1 MIRLDL
7 GVWRSRQR
15 RREKRRRQHSAISRQ
30 FSAVSI
36 RPYLEI
42 VILSEAKDLLSW
54 RTRRQQV
61 LRFAQDDSS
70 LKVDLGYAV
79 LRSQAGRLLSHC
91 ARWRGERAAV
101 CFRTGV
107 EGSNLRERLESL
119 SRSLDGPQEWH
130 PDS

>member
-15 RREKRRRQHSAISRQ
+15 RREKRCRQHSALSRQ

-36 RPYLEI
+36 SPYLEI
-42 VILSEAKDLLSW
+42 VILSESKDLLSW

-61 LRFAQDDSS
+61 LRFAQYDSS

-79 LRSQAGRLLSHC
+79 LRSQVGRLLSRC
-91 ARWRGERAAV
+91 ARRRVERTPLGLVQVV
-101 CFRTGV
+101 CAGPVR
-107 EGSNLRERLESL
+107 NRL
-119 SRSLDGPQEWH
+119 
-130 PDS
+130 